1 MKLTPRSP
9 LLLIAVAAMTL
20 LSFTVRSADN
30 PSFDCKKKLNKVEG
44 LICSNPTLAQLDKT
58 LADTYPQTLNAA
70 DQASR
75 AKIQASQKQ
84 WLQARAG
91 ICIAPQSWQGLFKQP
106 ISDNPQRC
114 LQDLYSLRI
123 DELKHGKV
131 EEFPVYWQAQS
142 KTAYSITGDI
152 LLANT
157 SILLAGAKPLHLS
170 FVKRLDQTRAMGD
183 GDFDSAD
190 NLSLYKVEGAE
201 ATPLISG
208 NYLCD
213 EKTKPSFIVT
223 AASQDA
229 KQLSIAVFS
238 GAQAPEWKKSYLEN
252 TLTLCGTYGY
262 SR

>member
-1 MKLTPRSP
+1 MKLTPGFS
-9 LLLIAVAAMTL
+9 LLFIAVAMTL
-20 LSFTVRSADN
+20 LPLTAQSAES

-44 LICSNPTLAQLDKT
+44 LICSDPTLAQLDKT
-58 LADTYPQTLNAA
+58 LADTYPQALSAA
-70 DQASR
+70 DRASR
-75 AKIQASQKQ
+75 TKIQASQKQ
-84 WLQARAG
+84 WLQARSG

-106 ISDNPQRC
+106 ISENPQRC

-131 EEFPVYWQAQS
+131 DDFPVYWQAQS

-152 LLANT
+152 LFADA
-157 SILLAGAKPLHLS
+157 SILLAGAKPLHVSL
-170 FVKRLDQTRAMGD
+170 VKQLDQTRAMGD
-183 GDFDSAD
+183 DGFDSAD
-190 NLSLYKVEGAE
+190 KLSLYKVEGAK
-201 ATPLISG
+201 ATQLISG

-223 AASQDA
+223 AVSQDA

-238 GAQAPEWKKSYLEN
+238 GAEAPVWKKSYLEN